1 MAESADATD
10 LKSVGS
16 DTVRVRPP
24 LAPQDVIAWNLRKSR
39 DRNDIFIYKETM
51 FFTRQQLEEIEDKSL
66 ASHGMRSRDSKGRA
80 YLDSEPDYR
89 TSFQRDRDRILHTT
103 AFRRLEY
110 KTQVFINFEG
120 DYFRTRLTHTLEVA
134 QIGRTL
140 ARALG
145 ANEDLVEAI
154 CLAHD
159 LGHSPFGHSGE
170 IALSKLM
177 KDFGGFDHNRQ
188 SLRIVTELEQRYP
201 EFPGLNLTWEVREGM
216 VKHESEYDI
225 SDARDF
231 SPELR
236 GNLETQIANV
246 ADELAYTTHDLDDG
260 LRSGMISPQ
269 MLEGI
274 ALWEVLRETYN
285 WRGPSLDEMD
295 RHRMI
300 RQLVGLMVSDMLSA
314 TDARIRESKARTALD
329 IQKLKYNL
337 IGYSEDMHRRN
348 RELKDFL
355 YKKLYR
361 HYRVVRMSVKAER
374 LISDMFHAYC
384 AESAM
389 LPEHVQRTIEKRGIE
404 RTICDYIAGMTDRY
418 AIEEHQKLFNPQE
431 RP

>member
-1 MAESADATD
+1 M
-10 LKSVGS
+10 
-16 DTVRVRPP
+16 
-24 LAPQDVIAWNLRKSR
+24 
-39 DRNDIFIYKETM
+39 
-51 FFTRQQLEEIEDKSL
+51 FTRQQLEEIEDKSL
-66 ASHGMRSRDSKGRA
+66 ASYGMRSKDSKGRA

-134 QIGRTL
+134 QIGQTL

-170 IALSKLM
+170 VALARLM
-177 KDFGGFDHNRQ
+177 KEFGGFDHNKQ

-231 SPELR
+231 NPDLR

-260 LRSGMISPQ
+260 LRSGMITPHI
-269 MLEGI
+269 LEGI
-274 ALWEVLRETYN
+274 SLWEILRETYK
-285 WRGPSLDEMD
+285 WQGHTLSEME

-300 RQLVGLMVSDMLSA
+300 RQLVGLMVTDMLQA
-314 TDARIRESKARTALD
+314 TDIRLKDSKAKTALD
-329 IQKLKYNL
+329 IQKLKYNI
-337 IGYSEDMHRRN
+337 IGYSEEMQRRN
-348 RELKDFL
+348 RELKDLL

-361 HYRVVRMSVKAER
+361 HYRVVRMQIKAER
-374 LISDMFHAYC
+374 VISELFHAYQ
-384 AESAM
+384 AEPSM
-389 LPEHVQRTIEKRGIE
+389 LPDHVQFFIEKRGLE

-418 AIEEHQKLFNPQE
+418 AVEEHQKLFNPSE
-431 RP
+431 KP

>member
-1 MAESADATD
+1 
-10 LKSVGS
+10 
-16 DTVRVRPP
+16 
-24 LAPQDVIAWNLRKSR
+24 
-39 DRNDIFIYKETM
+39 M
-51 FFTRQQLEEIEDKSL
+51 FFSRQQLEEIEDRSL
-66 ASHGMRSRDSKGRA
+66 APYGMRSKDSKGRA
-80 YLDSEPDYR
+80 YLDNEPDYR
-89 TSFQRDRDRILHTT
+89 TAFQRDRDRILHTT

-134 QIGRTL
+134 QIGRTI

-145 ANEDLVEAI
+145 CNEDLVETI

-159 LGHSPFGHSGE
+159 LGHSAFGHSGE
-170 IALSKLM
+170 VALARLM
-177 KDFGGFDHNRQ
+177 KDYGGFDHNKQ

-231 SPELR
+231 NPDLR

-260 LRSGMISPQ
+260 LRSGMITPQ
-269 MLEGI
+269 TLDGI
-274 ALWEVLRETYN
+274 ALWEILCETFN
-285 WRGPSLDEMD
+285 WRGAVLDDME

-300 RQLVGLMVSDMLSA
+300 RHLVGIMVTNMIEA
-314 TDARIRESKARTALD
+314 TDNRLRESKAKSPLD
-329 IQKLKYNL
+329 LQMLKHNV
-337 IGYSEDMHRRN
+337 IGYSEEIQRRN

-361 HYRVVRMSVKAER
+361 HYRVVRMQTKAER
-374 LISDMFHAYC
+374 LLTELFTAYKN
-384 AESAM
+384 EPSM
-389 LPEHVQRTIEKRGIE
+389 LPDHIQKSVEKYGLE
-404 RTICDYIAGMTDRY
+404 RTVCDYIAGMTDRF
-418 AIEEHQKLFNPQE
+418 AIEEHQRLFNFLEKP
-431 RP
+431 